1 MKKSQVARV
10 NLCIWYVLVIEHYR
24 GVVIERERTVRSVL
38 NGPSVLFLSQPLWSE
53 DILSERHG
61 MRVISDA
68 IAGM

>member
-1 MKKSQVARV
+1 MR
-10 NLCIWYVLVIEHYR
+10 E
-24 GVVIERERTVRSVL
+24 GVEKRQDCCDRRERTVRSVL